1 MSRDKTFA
9 WLLLLLVTILC
20 GCSTMASAQ
29 VCVGDRCWIPKPVEP
44 QPRQAGQLNVV
55 IPRNGSVDYERFCR
69 ATCQDPHFRQSLCP
83 IQVWYADQFPHE
95 WHATILRRG
104 MPYFYYGDN
113 PVDYTVGFDGDKAD
127 LIRRLK
133 QIRNAPAERAAEQA
147 REKQKADELA
157 AQKQREAD
165 EQAERDRQAHE
176 EAEAQERARQA
187 EEDQRLS
194 DEARDRE
201 TDDQEQTEPEDS
213 DHINEPIEDATP
225 PFRERVRP
233 VIREGVKVAGKAFL
247 GYTWPQIAGIFGLT
261 VVSGGGVA
269 TLWGGFLA
277 LRGLVRMIRS
287 KKKTSQ

>member
-9 WLLLLLVTILC
+9 WLLLLLVTVLC

-55 IPRNGSVDYERFCR
+55 IPRNGSPDYERFCR

-83 IQVWYADQFPHE
+83 IQVWYADQFPQE
-95 WHATILRRG
+95 WHATIIRRG

-113 PVDYTVGFDGDKAD
+113 PGDYTVGFNGDKAD
-127 LIRRLK
+127 LIRRLERV
-133 QIRNAPAERAAEQA
+133 RNAPAERAAEQA

-157 AQKQREAD
+157 AQQREAD

-187 EEDQRLS
+187 EEDQRLR
-194 DEARDRE
+194 DEDERRQRE
-201 TDDQEQTEPEDS
+201 AEEAEQDP
-213 DHINEPIEDATP
+213 EPILEPPVEKTP
-225 PFRERVRP
+225 PLRKRVRP

-261 VVSGGGVA
+261 VVSGGGAAAVWGA
-269 TLWGGFLA
+269 AWLAGRLWKR
-277 LRGLVRMIRS
+277 LRE
-287 KKKTSQ
+287 KKTEPSRP